1 MRTVGTV
8 TESPMV
14 HCMVME
20 AMVMEAVAMAMV
32 MAEVMEEIKD
42 VRIVR
47 MNRNLKKHHHQQNHR
62 RKRRTTQM
70 GSQKCQFLKD

>member
-14 HCMVME
+14 RRVVVE

-32 MAEVMEEIKD
+32 MAEVVEEIKD
-42 VRIVR
+42 IRIVR

-70 GSQKCQFLKD
+70 GSQKYQFLKV

>member
-14 HCMVME
+14 RHMVME

-42 VRIVR
+42 IRIVR

-62 RKRRTTQM
+62 RKQRMTQM
-70 GSQKCQFLKD
+70 GSQKYQFLKV